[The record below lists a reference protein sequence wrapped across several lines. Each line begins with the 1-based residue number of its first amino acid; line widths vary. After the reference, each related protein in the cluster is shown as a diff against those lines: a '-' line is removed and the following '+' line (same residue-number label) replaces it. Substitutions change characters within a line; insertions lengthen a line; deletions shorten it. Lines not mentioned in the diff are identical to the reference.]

1 MLAALAGELMAMAA
15 AAPPTIPKKLR
26 RSDVNALPWLVTRA
40 LVPVARRAMVQKR
53 FIMALLLE
61 LSFGQS
67 R

>member
-1 MLAALAGELMAMAA
+1 
-15 AAPPTIPKKLR
+15 
-26 RSDVNALPWLVTRA
+26 VNALPWLVTRA